1 MRFRKVVP
9 EIRLV
14 VSTPHHVA
22 QIAPRAKLQ
31 RDAAGNKGR
40 TFTGAQSPIPHIGV
54 KKWSLLIVHVQTEN
68 GG

>member
-22 QIAPRAKLQ
+22 QIALRAKPQ

-54 KKWSLLIVHVQTEN
+54 KRWRQFIARV
-68 GG
+68 